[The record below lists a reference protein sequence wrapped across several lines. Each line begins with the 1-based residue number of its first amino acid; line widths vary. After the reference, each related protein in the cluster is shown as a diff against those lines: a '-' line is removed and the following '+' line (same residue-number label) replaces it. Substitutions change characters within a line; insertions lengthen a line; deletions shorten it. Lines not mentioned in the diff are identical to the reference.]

1 MRLRTFALRP
11 HTIMLPLLCLLWLSA
26 GPCAVAAEPA
36 VASPPPATQD
46 ATTVISQFQDTLL
59 SVMKQAGKL
68 GYQGRYEQLAPAVK
82 RTLDISG
89 IAQIALGQYWS
100 KLDAKQRSQW
110 VDTFTRLSIATYAAR
125 FNGYSGEQFTA
136 PTVRPLQGGYVLVQS
151 KLVQAGGDTVSFGY
165 QMRQVNG
172 QWQAVN
178 IVANGVSDLALKRA
192 QYVSVI
198 KNSGFDELV
207 RKVKQKISEYEQGK
221 AD

>member
-1 MRLRTFALRP
+1 MRLRTFALQSP
-11 HTIMLPLLCLLWLSA
+11 TILPPLLCLLWLLA
-26 GPCAVAAEPA
+26 GPPVVAAEPA
-36 VASPPPATQD
+36 AAPSQPAAHD
-46 ATTVISQFQDTLL
+46 ATTVIAQFQETLL

-68 GYQGRYEQLAPAVK
+68 GYQGRYQQLAPAVK
-82 RTLDISG
+82 RTLDIPA

-125 FNGYSGEQFTA
+125 FNGYSGEKFTA
-136 PTVRPLQGGYVLVQS
+136 PTMRPLQGGYVLVQS
-151 KLVQAGGDTVSFGY
+151 KLVQSGGDTVSFDY

-172 QWQAVN
+172 QWQAIN

-198 KNSGFDELV
+198 RNSGFDELV